1 MKHSLSRLIGT
12 AVIGLLLLYT
22 GCPEGCNI
30 IKYNAAGDWSV
41 TKIQGEESQ
50 TMQLVFSGSRSG
62 GYLYWNSSLV
72 GDYEY
77 EDGTLTF
84 RLQLPDDLGYETYLE
99 DYTGSFEDKDHLSGA
114 YVEYVPEDVVEGTWT
129 AVRIE

>member
-41 TKIQGEESQ
+41 TKVQGEESQ
-50 TMQLVFSGSRSG
+50 TMQLVFSGSRSSG
-62 GYLYWNSSLV
+62 NLYWDSYLV
-72 GDYEY
+72 GYYEY
-77 EDGTLTF
+77 EDKTLTF
-84 RLQLPDDLGYETYLE
+84 RLQLPNNPDYETYLE
-99 DYTGSFEDKDHLSGA
+99 DYTGSFEDKDHLSGT
-114 YVEYVPEDVVEGTWT
+114 YVVYIPEDVVEGTWT
-129 AVRIE
+129 AVRME